1 MKRKRSAVRLTE
13 GLTAQAMAIVLSRL
27 KASRCLL
34 QRHKLYASPA
44 RGYFSMKK
52 SNQKSLG
59 ENPETPDAPV
69 RPDRKVYDLP
79 DLGLD
84 DAYKVFILIRFLL
97 HPNQMRRGHL
107 ESVSSRS
114 LSVRGSWGTAPSVF
128 WYGAPSGTQGPLGK
142 GGAAER
148 WRVAYPIGIAT
159 RHGAKPAT
167 THTSK
172 RNAPAASR
180 TGCRLPVT
188 PRRRRRSQTTPK
200 INLYSQ

>member
-1 MKRKRSAVRLTE
+1 MVV
-13 GLTAQAMAIVLSRL
+13 VLSRL

-84 DAYKVFILIRFLL
+84 DAYKVDF
-97 HPNQMRRGHL
+97 
-107 ESVSSRS
+107 
-114 LSVRGSWGTAPSVF
+114 
-128 WYGAPSGTQGPLGK
+128 
-142 GGAAER
+142 
-148 WRVAYPIGIAT
+148 
-159 RHGAKPAT
+159 
-167 THTSK
+167 
-172 RNAPAASR
+172 
-180 TGCRLPVT
+180 
-188 PRRRRRSQTTPK
+188 
-200 INLYSQ
+200 

>member
-1 MKRKRSAVRLTE
+1 MVV
-13 GLTAQAMAIVLSRL
+13 VLSRL

-97 HPNQMRRGHL
+97 AAGSKIKCAAGTLRAYLRRRTDDAL
-107 ESVSSRS
+107 ASFVSSRS

-128 WYGAPSGTQGPLGK
+128 WYGVPGGTQGPLGK

-148 WRVAYPIGIAT
+148 WRVAYPIVIAT

-167 THTSK
+167 MHTSK

-200 INLYSQ
+200 

>member
-1 MKRKRSAVRLTE
+1 MVV
-13 GLTAQAMAIVLSRL
+13 VLSRL

-97 HPNQMRRGHL
+97 HPNQMRRRHL

-114 LSVRGSWGTAPSVF
+114 LAARGSWCTAPSVF
-128 WYGAPSGTQGPLGK
+128 WYGIPGGTQGPLGK

-167 THTSK
+167 MHTSK

-188 PRRRRRSQTTPK
+188 SRRRRRSQTTPK
-200 INLYSQ
+200 INLYSQQLSS

>member
-1 MKRKRSAVRLTE
+1 
-13 GLTAQAMAIVLSRL
+13 MAIASSRL

-97 HPNQMRRGHL
+97 HPNQMRRRHL

-114 LSVRGSWGTAPSVF
+114 LSVRGSWCTAPSVF
-128 WYGAPSGTQGPLGK
+128 WYGVPGGTQGPLGK

-200 INLYSQ
+200 INLYSQQLSS

>member
-1 MKRKRSAVRLTE
+1 MVV
-13 GLTAQAMAIVLSRL
+13 VLSRL

-69 RPDRKVYDLP
+69 RLDRKVYDLP

-97 HPNQMRRGHL
+97 GPNKMRRRHL
-107 ESVSSRS
+107 ESVSVRS
-114 LSVRGSWGTAPSVF
+114 TDDASASFVSSTASDRKGFVKGESVPLDRILVPFVRTKGTPPRRAVL
-128 WYGAPSGTQGPLGK
+128 TMPLQK
-142 GGAAER
+142 A
-148 WRVAYPIGIAT
+148 
-159 RHGAKPAT
+159 
-167 THTSK
+167 
-172 RNAPAASR
+172 
-180 TGCRLPVT
+180 
-188 PRRRRRSQTTPK
+188 PRRRRRSQTGPRRIGEIK
-200 INLYSQ
+200 PSHSLYRQPLSQPCG

>member
-1 MKRKRSAVRLTE
+1 MGKGGCTAAGRAARSK
-13 GLTAQAMAIVLSRL
+13 AQG
-27 KASRCLL
+27 
-34 QRHKLYASPA
+34 Q
-44 RGYFSMKK
+44 
-52 SNQKSLG
+52 
-59 ENPETPDAPV
+59 
-69 RPDRKVYDLP
+69 P
-79 DLGLD
+79 DLSEGCVRRD

-97 HPNQMRRGHL
+97 HPNQMRRRHL

-114 LSVRGSWGTAPSVF
+114 LAARGSWCTAPSVF
-128 WYGAPSGTQGPLGK
+128 WYGIPGGTQGPLGK

-167 THTSK
+167 MHTSK

-188 PRRRRRSQTTPK
+188 SRRRRRSQTTPK
-200 INLYSQ
+200 INLYSQQLSS